1 VYLAVEQLFKLFLF
15 WIFMNFKLKLALVA
29 AAAALLAAPAFA
41 DIGDANLD
49 GTTVATAAAVNDLA
63 VAELTVGAAYLVGN
77 VALIAQEGSGGL
89 VALIDQTSTGLSGG
103 NWASIAQ
110 ASATPDVAAI
120 TQVGD
125 GNRAA
130 VFQRQ

>member
-1 VYLAVEQLFKLFLF
+1 
-15 WIFMNFKLKLALVA
+15 MNFKLKLALVA

-41 DIGDANLD
+41 DNID
-49 GTTVATAAAVNDLA
+49 GTAVATAAAVNELA
-63 VAELTVGAAYLVGN
+63 VGELAADAVLSANGN
-77 VALIAQEGSGGL
+77 YALIAQEGSGGL
-89 VALIDQTSTGLSGG
+89 TALIDQTSVTGG
-103 NWASIAQ
+103 NFASIAQ

>member
-1 VYLAVEQLFKLFLF
+1 
-15 WIFMNFKLKLALVA
+15 MNFKLKLALVA

-41 DIGDANLD
+41 DVGDTVLD
-49 GTTVATAAAVNDLA
+49 ATTVATAAAVNELA
-63 VAELTVGAAYLVGN
+63 VAELASAAQIMSLAGN
-77 VALIAQEGSGGL
+77 FAAIAQEGSGGL
-89 VALIDQTSTGLSGG
+89 IALIDQTSVSGFNFAAIG
-103 NWASIAQ
+103 Q

-130 VFQRQ
+130 IYQRQ